1 MVKGYQDHTSQD
13 LADLLRGHGVNPT
26 AQRIEIARLLVY
38 RRIHLTAED
47 VFRLVNRDGAHVSKA
62 TVYNTLGV
70 FAEKGL
76 IREVVIDPTR
86 VVYDSNT
93 APHHHFYNTE
103 TGELF
108 DIEERTMSVAGL
120 PPLPQGT
127 EVEGVEV
134 IVRLRSSA
142 DRVA

>member
-1 MVKGYQDHTSQD
+1 MKGYQDHTSRD
-13 LADLLRGHGVNPT
+13 LADLLRTHGINPT
-26 AQRIEIARLLVY
+26 VQRIEIARLLVY

-93 APHHHFYNTE
+93 SPHHHFYNTE

>member
-1 MVKGYQDHTSQD
+1 MSQE
-13 LADLLRGHGVNPT
+13 LADLLRERGINPT
-26 AQRIEIARLLVY
+26 VQRVEIARLLVY
-38 RRIHLTAED
+38 RRTHLTAED
-47 VFRLVNRDGAHVSKA
+47 VFRLVNHDGAHVSKA

-70 FAEKGL
+70 FAQKGL

-93 APHHHFYNTE
+93 VPHHHFYNTE

-108 DIEERTMSVAGL
+108 DIEGQTMSVAGL

>member
-1 MVKGYQDHTSQD
+1 MKGYQDHTSQE
-13 LADLLRGHGVNPT
+13 LADLLRGHGINPT

-38 RRIHLTAED
+38 RRIHLAAED
-47 VFRLVNRDGAHVSKA
+47 VFRLVNCDGAHVSKA

-70 FAEKGL
+70 FAKKGL

-108 DIEERTMSVAGL
+108 DIEGRTMSVEGL

-134 IVRLRSSA
+134 IVRLRPSA